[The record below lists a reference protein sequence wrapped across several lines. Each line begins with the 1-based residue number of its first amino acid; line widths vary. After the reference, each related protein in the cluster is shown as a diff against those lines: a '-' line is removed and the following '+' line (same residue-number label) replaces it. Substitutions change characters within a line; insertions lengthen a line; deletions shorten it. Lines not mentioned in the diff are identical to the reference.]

1 MLSKWR
7 ELLSRCWQ
15 NENRSRS
22 GQRVSRPKRFGLPWN
37 LKRKTGIMSGGETTE
52 DGAWPVQVTRTA
64 ADGLDQ
70 CQMESDAV
78 DAAGAELDRLLK
90 TLRDRIERLYMCRR
104 SMALSEAAD
113 SGDHADALVLQTT
126 LVELEAYGGRLPD
139 LISGLKT
146 DGGSLTESI

>member
-1 MLSKWR
+1 M
-7 ELLSRCWQ
+7 
-15 NENRSRS
+15 
-22 GQRVSRPKRFGLPWN
+22 
-37 LKRKTGIMSGGETTE
+37 
-52 DGAWPVQVTRTA
+52 QVTRTA

-78 DAAGAELDRLLK
+78 DAAGAELDKLLK